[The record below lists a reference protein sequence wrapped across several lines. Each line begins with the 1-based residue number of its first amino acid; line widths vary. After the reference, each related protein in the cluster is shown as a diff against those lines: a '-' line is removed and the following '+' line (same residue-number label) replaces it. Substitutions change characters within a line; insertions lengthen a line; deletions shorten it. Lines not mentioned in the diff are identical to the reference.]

1 MYRKKNLTVIIP
13 YYKKINFF
21 KKTILSL
28 ENQTYKSFKVLIIYD
43 DNDKD
48 DLKKIKKIIKNKK
61 KYQIIVNKKNIG
73 AGESRNKAI
82 RLIKTDYIAFL
93 DADDLWHKDKV
104 RYQID
109 FMEKKK
115 IMISFTSY
123 NIIGLNGKISNDIIA
138 KNKLSYD
145 DVLKSCDIAL
155 STVMINSKI
164 KRFIKFGETKTK
176 EDYICW
182 LSILRKNI
190 NAFGIKKCLSSWR
203 KSNNS
208 LSSDKIQKII
218 DAFRVY
224 YVYERYNLLF
234 SIYFT
239 LRLSLNYLLK
249 HYLKTEM
256 RV

>member
-43 DNDKD
+43 DNNKD

-115 IMISFTSY
+115 
-123 NIIGLNGKISNDIIA
+123 
-138 KNKLSYD
+138 KL
-145 DVLKSCDIAL
+145 
-155 STVMINSKI
+155 
-164 KRFIKFGETKTK
+164 
-176 EDYICW
+176 
-182 LSILRKNI
+182 
-190 NAFGIKKCLSSWR
+190 
-203 KSNNS
+203 
-208 LSSDKIQKII
+208 
-218 DAFRVY
+218 
-224 YVYERYNLLF
+224 
-234 SIYFT
+234 
-239 LRLSLNYLLK
+239 
-249 HYLKTEM
+249 
-256 RV
+256 

>member
-28 ENQTYKSFKVLIIYD
+28 ENQTYKNFKVLIIYD
-43 DNDKD
+43 DNNKD

>member
-43 DNDKD
+43 DNNKD

-224 YVYERYNLLF
+224 YVYERYNLLC